1 MIFIDTQLL
10 QFFLPNIKNHAS
22 PSWKIKGQTDFTSVL
37 FMLVHSPIYSRCFYI
52 IHTLLLNVY
61 RRTNPYIYKKK
72 FIVLYLLQCWH
83 YLKYFLMFQNG
94 LLDHLVLYLN
104 NKILPIYFSRDYFS
118 FAKKMS
124 YVVSLRNII

>member
-1 MIFIDTQLL
+1 MILIDSELL
-10 QFFLPNIKNHAS
+10 QFFFAKHKESRITIMKN
-22 PSWKIKGQTDFTSVL
+22 KGANRFHKCFIHT
-37 FMLVHSPIYSRCFYI
+37 PIYSRCFYI

-72 FIVLYLLQCWH
+72 EFIVLYLLQCWH

-104 NKILPIYFSRDYFS
+104 NKILPNYFSRDYFS
-118 FAKKMS
+118 LAKKCHM
-124 YVVSLRNII
+124 Y